1 MRRLAHRWRDRFPPK
16 GIRLPRDRVR
26 QIVEAHGAQ
35 SWFLYAFEERH
46 TRWDLWESGFW
57 VLRHLPRWSRILET
71 GCGCGLNLIW
81 LGQQRFTNLHGFDLD
96 PKAIAAGEELCRE
109 AGVPGRLWCDD
120 GLDPLGLGEEPF
132 DLVMHLAPGGFL
144 LFDAIDRS
152 YDLVSNNQYLTS
164 DWNKPEEQRR
174 PSEYRSRFSEGD
186 VRDAIERAGMTLI
199 HRIHRPGAAPRVIYV
214 AG

>member
-1 MRRLAHRWRDRFPPK
+1 MRGLAHRWRDRFPPK

-81 LGQQRFTNLHGFDLD
+81 LGQQHFTDLHGFDLD

-109 AGVPGRLWCDD
+109 AGVP
-120 GLDPLGLGEEPF
+120 
-132 DLVMHLAPGGFL
+132 A
-144 LFDAIDRS
+144 
-152 YDLVSNNQYLTS
+152 
-164 DWNKPEEQRR
+164 RR
-174 PSEYRSRFSEGD
+174 RSR
-186 VRDAIERAGMTLI
+186 RERSSAA
-199 HRIHRPGAAPRVIYV
+199 RPGSRRGCGATTDWIRSTSARNPSTW
-214 AG
+214 

>member
-1 MRRLAHRWRDRFPPK
+1 MRRLTHRWRDRFPPK

-57 VLRHLPRWSRILET
+57 VLHHLPRWSRVLET

-81 LGQQRFTNLHGFDLD
+81 LGQQHFTDLHGFDLD

-109 AGVPGRLWCDD
+109 AGVPARG
-120 GLDPLGLGEEPF
+120 F
-132 DLVMHLAPGGFL
+132 DLAAFAECYQRRLAPGGSL

-152 YDLVSNNQYLTS
+152 YDLVPNNQYLTS
-164 DWNKPEEQRR
+164 DWHKPEAQRR

-186 VRDAIERAGMTLI
+186 VRDAVERAGMTLI
-199 HRIHRPGAAPRVIYV
+199 HRIHRPGGAPRVIYV

>member
-1 MRRLAHRWRDRFPPK
+1 
-16 GIRLPRDRVR
+16 VR

-57 VLRHLPRWSRILET
+57 VLHHLPRWSRVLET

-81 LGQQRFTNLHGFDLD
+81 LGQQHFTDLHGFDLD

-109 AGVPGRLWCDD
+109 AGVPARLWCDD
-120 GLDPLGLGEEPF
+120 GLDPLDLGEEPF
-132 DLVMHLAPGGFL
+132 DLVMALNWTMLLEGFDLAAFAECYQERLAPGGFL

-152 YDLVSNNQYLTS
+152 YDLVPNNQYLTS
-164 DWNKPEEQRR
+164 DWHEPEEQRR

-186 VRDAIERAGMTLI
+186 VRDAVERAGMKLV
-199 HRIHRPGAAPRVIYV
+199 HRIHRRGGAPRVIYV
-214 AG
+214 AA